1 MNLRVVALAVGAAV
15 LSLPACLVSETCN
28 CPAGIDG
35 MVTVPGDTSRSLS
48 LVLTDELDCLAWDS
62 GAATSGR
69 EVTVSRNNPGTC
81 HVHAEF
87 MDQTAYEF
95 TVDFASVG
103 PGCCSR
109 VTTVV
114 GMSAPQRVTTAANR
128 SM

>member
-1 MNLRVVALAVGAAV
+1 
-15 LSLPACLVSETCN
+15 
-28 CPAGIDG
+28 
-35 MVTVPGDTSRSLS
+35 VPGDTSRSLS

-62 GAATSGR
+62 GAATGGR
-69 EVTVSRNNPGTC
+69 EVTVSRNDPGTC

-114 GMSAPQRVTTAANR
+114 GMSVPQRVTAAASA